1 MLHAKT
7 IEVEKKILVVTPENH
22 SDMKAIAARRGCS
35 LGKVVAEAVEAYI
48 KEWAPQLGLK

>member
-7 IEVEKKILVVTPENH
+7 VEVEKKILVVTPENH